1 MYTVNPCT
9 VITPPDIQA
18 SYEAAL
24 QENSANTQKPTPGQ
38 QQKRSVAKHTKF
50 WAQGRTLRIAFLDGS
65 QDFKEAVKKSAN
77 EWLPYINIK
86 FKFVETLPAE
96 IKIAPADG
104 YASLVGTDALLYEGD
119 DVATMMLSRDISD
132 HKFAANVIHE
142 FGHVL
147 GAEHEH
153 QHPASNIPWNKENA
167 YAYFFMHGLS
177 REQVDIQV
185 FTKLDASEVNHSE
198 YDTQSIM
205 HYEIPS
211 VITVGDFSIPFNQ
224 ELSAGDKAFMSKI
237 YPPE

>member
-1 MYTVNPCT
+1 MNTVKPCS
-9 VITPPDIQA
+9 IISPRNIQA
-18 SYEAAL
+18 SYEAAI
-24 QENSANTQKPTPGQ
+24 QENSANAPRPGQ
-38 QQKRSVAKHTKF
+38 RQKRSVAKHTKF

-65 QDFKEAVKKSAN
+65 QDFKEMVKKAAR

-86 FKFVETLPAE
+86 FEFVETVPAE
-96 IKIAPADG
+96 IKITPADG
-104 YASLVGTDALLYEGD
+104 YSSLIGTDALLFDGD
-119 DVATMMLSRDISD
+119 DEATMTLSWDISD
-132 HKFAANVIHE
+132 DKFSSNVIHE

-153 QHPASNIPWNKENA
+153 QHPDSNIPWNKQNA

-177 REQVDIQV
+177 QEDVDVQV
-185 FTKLDASEVNHSE
+185 FTKLDATEVNHSE

-211 VITVGDFSIPFNQ
+211 NITAGDFSIPFNL

-237 YPPE
+237 YPSE